1 MTRDNL
7 RSAHKPLIPQGSH
20 MPQRLLA
27 AAISLALISS
37 CGSSKPK
44 AKHINDQDKVAIPE
58 KSGNTTADDKIKLGS
73 SLTDIET
80 LTKVDGEGNSKLNQ
94 LPIVKH
100 DVAAVHFDF
109 DSAAIAA
116 AEFPK
121 VQAMAAFLTANPDY
135 VCVVK
140 GYSDERGSEEYNRS
154 LGERRA
160 LAVKEALVKNTA
172 TLASRLSSQSMGE
185 EKAAANG
192 NDAVWSADRK
202 AEFEVLDASK
212 TK

>member
-1 MTRDNL
+1 
-7 RSAHKPLIPQGSH
+7 

-27 AAISLALISS
+27 AALTLALISS

-44 AKHINDQDKVAIPE
+44 AKHVNDQAPVAIPE
-58 KSGNTTADDKIKLGS
+58 TAGKTTADDKIKLGS

-80 LTKVDGEGNSKLNQ
+80 LTKVDGDGKSKLDQ

-100 DVAAVHFDF
+100 DVAAVHFAF
-109 DSAAIAA
+109 DSAALTA
-116 AEFPK
+116 AELPK
-121 VQAMAAFLTANPDY
+121 VQAMAAFLTAHPDY
-135 VCVVK
+135 VCVLK

-154 LGERRA
+154 LSERRA

-172 TLASRLSSQSMGE
+172 ALAPRLSSQSMGE
-185 EKAAANG
+185 EKASANG
-192 NDAVWSADRK
+192 NDAAWSADRR

-212 TK
+212 AK